1 MSSIEADPCE
11 VCTKE
16 QAKGLPAAFDG
27 IHQACPRCG
36 EFKLSGTASG
46 ILRQGL
52 GPEKRA
58 LLSGW
63 VREQNNSGSVP
74 MLTTDVLENVLN
86 RPPPTVGER
95 ALGILQEA
103 ERGLRALGARF
114 NINEPR
120 FLAASYSAD
129 KHDVVYLIHT
139 LEEQGFMAF
148 RAMGSECE
156 ILPRGYMKL
165 DELRRTQG
173 ASANGFIAMWFDT
186 SLNDVYENGFLPG
199 ILNAGYN
206 PLRIDRVEHV
216 NRIDDEIIRQI
227 NASRFVVADFTGH
240 RGGVY
245 FEAGY
250 ALGKTLPVFWTCQN
264 SDMNHLHF
272 DIRQFNCID
281 WNSPIDL
288 ARRLAAR
295 IEAVLG
301 PGPLK
306 RRGANDA

>member
-1 MSSIEADPCE
+1 MSTIDTDPCE

-16 QAKGLPAAFDG
+16 QAETRPSNFDG
-27 IHQACPRCG
+27 IHQICPRCG
-36 EFKLSGTASG
+36 EFKLAGSAGAVLRGG
-46 ILRQGL
+46 I
-52 GPEKRA
+52 GPAKRA

-74 MLTTDVLENVLN
+74 MITTAVLENVFQRSLPSVAQ
-86 RPPPTVGER
+86 RAFSLLKEAEKGLD
-95 ALGILQEA
+95 ALGES
-103 ERGLRALGARF
+103 F
-114 NINEPR
+114 NIYEPR
-120 FLAASYSAD
+120 FLAASYST
-129 KHDVVYLIHT
+129 DVNDVNYLVRT
-139 LEEQGFMAF
+139 LNDQGMMNFQTLDGA
-148 RAMGSECE
+148 CE

-165 DELRRTQG
+165 EELRGPQS
-173 ASANGFIAMWFDT
+173 ASAQGFIAMWFDT
-186 SLNDVYENGFLPG
+186 ALNDAYEKGFQPG
-199 ILNAGYN
+199 VLRAGYD

-250 ALGKTLPVFWTCQN
+250 ALGKEIPVFWTCRK
-264 SDMNHLHF
+264 SDMNSLHF

-281 WNSPIDL
+281 WDAPESL
-288 ARRLAAR
+288 AERLATR

-301 PGPLK
+301 SGPNK
-306 RRGANDA
+306 IGREK